1 MPKRLTAKRGR
12 LLGSLEVLGQRA
24 LRRIQSWGP
33 GPCEMLQREV
43 RLRVGIH
50 LETEA
55 QPASQEE
62 RSTRLTLPGAASFL
76 REAEWERPGCWR
88 RRLRNGIRTGQFW
101 KLPEQ
106 EVFL

>member
-1 MPKRLTAKRGR
+1 
-12 LLGSLEVLGQRA
+12 
-24 LRRIQSWGP
+24 
-33 GPCEMLQREV
+33 MLQREV

-50 LETEA
+50 RETAA
-55 QPASQEE
+55 QAASQEK

-76 REAEWERPGCWR
+76 REAEWGRPGRWR